1 MLVFASHWQY
11 GSREGY
17 QPLVGSE
24 TTEPHDNAEPS
35 SSQVSITPINV
46 DDEVLEKVLPP
57 LDARETAE
65 LALAFCLLWFFAN
78 WSVNASLSYTTVAS
92 ATIVSSTS
100 GKC

>member
-1 MLVFASHWQY
+1 M
-11 GSREGY
+11 
-17 QPLVGSE
+17 GSE